1 MTNRRGILIA
11 AVVLAASLGA
21 VLWWK
26 LRGSDTPREVDR
38 GTARGSATQGTTVA
52 ATAGTKDAAKLGRI
66 TVVVRGP
73 NGPLV
78 GATVRLSRDGGD
90 VSLLETPVEGSVTSE
105 PLEAGT
111 YSISASAP
119 GHEPTSL
126 EPRELT
132 PGETARVE
140 LTLVAGGRLLTGQ
153 VTDASGG
160 PIAGARIDA
169 AKLGAMVRPS
179 AAVASTQTGADG
191 KYSLSV
197 SEGQL
202 LVAASEPSYAPQS
215 RYVEVGANGAVA
227 SFALVPGG
235 VIEGIVR
242 DEATREPIAAA
253 VVTARRD
260 TAAMQL
266 GERARQQA
274 IAGKDGRFRIAGL
287 RPGAYELAGV
297 AGARVSRAPTI
308 VGLGVAEQVT
318 DIEILVSRAATV
330 RGIVLDEN
338 NAPAPG
344 VGVTMFGRGGRGG
357 EVEATSDA
365 KGAFV
370 LEGIGAGRYMLT
382 GSGDD
387 YVAMGATRVEVA
399 SQDIDGVKV
408 NVRRGAKITGH
419 VEPRQVCEIKLEDDD
434 DGGNPMHAISMIAP
448 TTTKADGNFELK
460 PVDLSKYIVSAKCGS
475 GAQGSKR
482 ITVAAGTNDVVV
494 PVKGGASIAGTVVDR
509 SGKPVAGITVMA
521 TPGGDTE
528 RTTIVNG
535 MVTSGEQTLTNAQ
548 GMFELR
554 GLAAGPY
561 RLGALDRG
569 RPVPTD
575 GDESVTLAEG
585 EKKTGVKL
593 SVERSD
599 GVIRGVVTGPDG
611 KPLADAWVSLH
622 VGIDDLLD
630 RANREGAGG
639 GGGRSRVVRVESND
653 DGGGGAGEVAP
664 VLTNASGAFE
674 LTGLARVPY
683 TVLAEAKSGEL
694 RGQQMRVTPD
704 ASITIQALGVTEL
717 RGVVKATS
725 PLTWFTLELE
735 GPTREQRTFAT
746 PDGTFSFGRVDPGRY
761 KVSVT
766 SSAGNGEATVTV
778 EPGKPASVEI
788 ALAANA
794 IVTGKLVD
802 AAGKPVGG
810 IPVVV
815 IPDQGEGRMQIRIE
829 GPPTTSGPDGTFKIE
844 GKAGPSIVVAMTPP
858 TPTTKKGLVLEPG
871 KTVDIGALTVTPPS
885 P

>member
-1 MTNRRGILIA
+1 
-11 AVVLAASLGA
+11 
-21 VLWWK
+21 
-26 LRGSDTPREVDR
+26 
-38 GTARGSATQGTTVA
+38 
-52 ATAGTKDAAKLGRI
+52 
-66 TVVVRGP
+66 
-73 NGPLV
+73 
-78 GATVRLSRDGGD
+78 VRLSREGGD
-90 VSLLETPVEGSVTSE
+90 VSILETPTEGSVTSE

-111 YSISASAP
+111 WSISASAP
-119 GHEPTSL
+119 GHEPTSI
-126 EPRELT
+126 EPRELA

-169 AKLGAMVRPS
+169 AKLGPMVRPT
-179 AAVASTQTGADG
+179 AAVASTLTGADG

-197 SEGQL
+197 AEGQL

-242 DEATREPIAAA
+242 DEATREPIGAA

-260 TAAMQL
+260 TPAMAL
-266 GERARQQA
+266 GERSRQQA

-330 RGIVLDEN
+330 RGLVLDEN

-344 VGVTMFGRGGRGG
+344 VSVTMFGRGGRGG

-370 LEGIGAGRYMLT
+370 LEGIGAGRYMLA
-382 GSGDD
+382 GSSDD

-399 SQDIDGVKV
+399 SQDVDGVTV

-419 VEPRQVCEIKLEDDD
+419 VEPRQVCEIRLEDDD

-448 TTTKADGNFELK
+448 TTTKTDGNFELK
-460 PVDLSKYIVSAKCGS
+460 PVDLSKYLVSAKCGS
-475 GAQGSKR
+475 GAQGQKR
-482 ITVAAGTNDVVV
+482 VTVVAGTNDVVV

-535 MVTSGEQTLTNAQ
+535 MITSGEQTLTNAQ

-561 RLGALDRG
+561 RLAALDRG

-575 GDESVTLAEG
+575 GDDNVTIAEA

-593 SVERSD
+593 SVEGSD

-622 VGIDDLLD
+622 VGIDDLLEA
-630 RANREGAGG
+630 RANRDGGGGG

-653 DGGGGAGEVAP
+653 EGGGGAGEVAP

-694 RGQQMRVTPD
+694 RGQQTRVTPD

-717 RGVVKATS
+717 RGSVKATA
-725 PLTWFTLELE
+725 PLTWFTVELE

-766 SSAGNGEATVTV
+766 SSAGNGEAAVTV

-829 GPPTTSGPDGTFKIE
+829 GPPTTSGPDGTFKVE
-844 GKAGPSIVVAMTPP
+844 AKAGPSIVVAMTPP
-858 TPTTKKGLVLEPG
+858 SPTTKKGLQLEPG
-871 KTVDIGALTVTPPS
+871 KTVDIGALTVP
-885 P
+885 